1 MADSFSDRVD
11 VYTRVTN
18 QIIDAIEA
26 GADRWEMPWHVAENT
41 GYPVNALTGKAYRG
55 VNILTLWVESHLK
68 GFSDPTWA
76 TYKQWQELG
85 KQVSKGER
93 STTGVFW
100 KRLEDNSEDG
110 RDGDQEAEPERGQG
124 RMMARAFSLFNAAQT
139 EGYEPPALEPK
150 PDHERIENAEAF
162 FRAIGADIRHGG
174 SKAYYHPTNDY
185 IQMPPFEVF
194 RDPEAYYAT
203 LGHESIHLTG
213 HKSRL
218 DRDLKGRFGDE
229 SYAAEELIAELGAAF
244 LAASLN
250 LTPEPRPEH
259 AAYVQ
264 SWLKCLKADN
274 RAIFTAASHA
284 QRAADYL
291 HSKQSPAPEP
301 NPPRDP
307 GGGPEQPTRPE
318 RPEPVLTRR
327 LRAPGL

>member
-1 MADSFSDRVD
+1 MANSFSDRVD

-26 GADRWEMPWHVAENT
+26 GADRWEMPWHASENT

-55 VNILTLWVESHLK
+55 VNVLTLWVESHLK

-76 TYKQWQELG
+76 TYKQWQDLG

-110 RDGDQEAEPERGQG
+110 RDGDQEAEPERGQV
-124 RMMARAFSLFNAAQT
+124 RMMARAFSLFNACQT
-139 EGYEPPALEPK
+139 EGYEPPALPPK

-185 IQMPPFEVF
+185 IQMPQFEAF
-194 RDPEAYYAT
+194 RDPIAYYGTLAHEAT
-203 LGHESIHLTG
+203 HWSGHA
-213 HKSRL
+213 SRL

-229 SYAAEELIAELGAAF
+229 MYAMEELISDVSACFVTVSLG
-244 LAASLN
+244 
-250 LTPEPRPEH
+250 LTPEPRPEN
-259 AAYVQ
+259 AAYIQ
-264 SWLKCLKADN
+264 SWLKVLRSDN
-274 RAIFTAASHA
+274 RAIFTAAAHA

-291 HSKQSPAPEP
+291 HGKQIPAPTPEP
-301 NPPRDP
+301 
-307 GGGPEQPTRPE
+307 PTRPE
-318 RPEPVLTRR
+318 RPEPVLARR